1 MLLKLNK
8 YVSIKNNWSVR
19 QDRILHMMIL
29 QNILLINQEIF
40 IIQTTGYYYIF
51 SVLLEFDYF
60 LFQKL
65 SVKMSLFLLFFFYP
79 HILVKILEEKVWSH
93 CPLEPFRSTAFFCIA
108 LNMHDLLQF
117 MIYIVLS
124 LWLACTLCVFISK
137 LS

>member
-65 SVKMSLFLLFFFYP
+65 SVKMSLLLLFFF
-79 HILVKILEEKVWSH
+79 LSSH
-93 CPLEPFRSTAFFCIA
+93 FG
-108 LNMHDLLQF
+108 
-117 MIYIVLS
+117 
-124 LWLACTLCVFISK
+124 
-137 LS
+137 

>member
-65 SVKMSLFLLFFFYP
+65 SVKMSLFLLFFF
-79 HILVKILEEKVWSH
+79 LSSH
-93 CPLEPFRSTAFFCIA
+93 FG
-108 LNMHDLLQF
+108 
-117 MIYIVLS
+117 
-124 LWLACTLCVFISK
+124 
-137 LS
+137 